1 MNIVY
6 IVIGLLLLVLGGN
19 WLLKAAVGLSLKLN
33 IPKVVIGMTVVAFGT
48 SAPELL
54 VSLKSA
60 LGGNSGIA
68 IGNVVGSNIANIA
81 LVLGV
86 TVLIF
91 PIITD
96 RQTKI
101 VDYPMMI
108 GATLL
113 FYFFSVDGVL
123 EFYEGLIF
131 LSILIVFT
139 TLLISNSRKRTKKQ
153 DLEDDDPANDGYAE
167 DDGADPTMVAK
178 KNASFWKSMFFLSIG
193 FIGLYFGADWFI
205 KGAVSIADVFL
216 AGNPNKDAIIGV
228 TVVAFGTSAP
238 ELVASCVAAFKK
250 ETDISIG
257 NLIGSNLFNIF
268 AVLGI
273 TSMVTPIEISDSIIE
288 FDFTWMIGITL
299 LLLFMLYFGNK
310 IGRLKGAI
318 LFSSYI
324 TYITIIILKVQG
336 VI

>member
-1 MNIVY
+1 MDYLI
-6 IVIGLLLLVLGGN
+6 LLLGLAVLVLGGDF
-19 WLLKAAVGLSLKLN
+19 LVRGAVGFSRTMRISPL
-33 IPKVVIGMTVVAFGT
+33 VIGMTVVAFGT

-60 LGGNSGIA
+60 LAGNSGIA

-91 PIITD
+91 PIFTD

-101 VDYPMMI
+101 VDYPMLI

-113 FYFFSVDGVL
+113 FYLFSLDNLL

-131 LSILIVFT
+131 ISILIIFI
-139 TLLISNSRKRTKKQ
+139 TLLISHSRKTTKKQ
-153 DLEDDDPANDGYAE
+153 DIEDAHPVE
-167 DDGADPTMVAK
+167 DDGSDPTISVK
-178 KNASFWKSMFFLSIG
+178 KKASFWKSMFFLLLG

-205 KGAVSIADVFL
+205 QGAVSIADVFL

-228 TVVAFGTSAP
+228 TVVACGTSAP

-273 TSMVTPIEISDSIIE
+273 TAMVTPIEVSDSIIK
-288 FDFTWMIGITL
+288 FDFAWMIGLTV
-299 LLLFMLYFGNK
+299 LLLFMLYFGKK

-318 LFSSYI
+318 LFISYV
-324 TYITIIILKVQG
+324 TYITVIILKVQG

>member
-1 MNIVY
+1 MDYLI
-6 IVIGLLLLVLGGN
+6 LLLGLAVLVLGGEF
-19 WLLKAAVGLSLKLN
+19 LVRGAVGFSRTMRISPL
-33 IPKVVIGMTVVAFGT
+33 VIGMTVVAFGT

-60 LGGNSGIA
+60 LAGNSGIA

-91 PIITD
+91 PIFTD

-101 VDYPMMI
+101 VDYPMLI

-113 FYFFSVDGVL
+113 FYLFSLDGLL

-131 LSILIVFT
+131 ISILIIFI
-139 TLLISNSRKRTKKQ
+139 TLLISHSRKRNKRQ
-153 DLEDDDPANDGYAE
+153 DIEDDHPIE
-167 DDGADPTMVAK
+167 DDGSDSTKSAK
-178 KNASFWKSMFFLSIG
+178 KKASFWKSMFLLFLG

-205 KGAVSIADVFL
+205 QGAVSIADVFL

-273 TSMVTPIEISDSIIE
+273 TAMVTPIEVSDSIIK
-288 FDFTWMIGITL
+288 FDFTWMIGLTF
-299 LLLFMLYFGNK
+299 LLLFMLYFGKK

-318 LFSSYI
+318 LFSSYV
-324 TYITIIILKVQG
+324 TYITLIILKVQG

>member
-1 MNIVY
+1 MDYLILVL
-6 IVIGLLLLVLGGN
+6 GLAVLVLGGDF
-19 WLLKAAVGLSLKLN
+19 LVRGAVGFSRTMRISPL
-33 IPKVVIGMTVVAFGT
+33 VIGMTVVAFGT

-60 LGGNSGIA
+60 LAGNSGIA
-68 IGNVVGSNIANIA
+68 IGNIVGSNIANIA

-91 PIITD
+91 PIFTD

-101 VDYPMMI
+101 VDYPMLI

-113 FYFFSVDGVL
+113 FYLFSLDGLL

-131 LSILIVFT
+131 ISILIIFI
-139 TLLISNSRKRTKKQ
+139 TLLISHSRKRNKRQ
-153 DLEDDDPANDGYAE
+153 DIEDDHPVE
-167 DDGADPTMVAK
+167 DDGSDPTKSAK
-178 KNASFWKSMFFLSIG
+178 KKASFWKSMFFLFLG

-273 TSMVTPIEISDSIIE
+273 TAMVTPIEVSDSIIK
-288 FDFTWMIGITL
+288 FDFAWMIGLTV
-299 LLLFMLYFGNK
+299 LLLFMLYFGKK

-318 LFSSYI
+318 LFISYV
-324 TYITIIILKVQG
+324 TYITVIILKVQG